1 MLGWRDVLDEAGI
14 SPTVISGRYHAEPDL
29 HATVTDVIT
38 GPNAPTA
45 VLCFS
50 DAFALTVLQAA
61 ADAGIR
67 IPQGLSVV
75 GFDDTILAR
84 HSRPALT
91 TIHQDVTAKA
101 QAAVAGAVAQMRA
114 GSAAQ
119 DTSAATVTVVPT
131 SLVIRDSTAPP
142 SAGG

>member
-1 MLGWRDVLDEAGI
+1 MLH
-14 SPTVISGRYHAEPDL
+14 S
-29 HATVTDVIT
+29 TVTDVIT
-38 GPNAPTA
+38 APDAPTA

-67 IPQGLSVV
+67 VPEDLSVV

-101 QAAVAGAVAQMRA
+101 RAAVAGVVSQMRA

-119 DTSAATVTVVPT
+119 DTRAATVTVVPT
-131 SLVIRDSTAPP
+131 SLVVRDSTAPP
-142 SAGG
+142 PARG